1 MSASS
6 ILELNPELCV
16 RVPDGNPYRL
26 CRSWRPSPVAATRR
40 EPAPAESVA
49 WVPGSS
55 PARSTASWG
64 RAGRWVAWSSAILL
78 CGVVTMGM
86 VSLDRVQHQRVAYRM
101 SVHLRQAEQRNR
113 DLAMVNRA
121 MNGMLALQAGRG
133 PAGVMQ
139 ASAARGRARGPGRI

>member
-16 RVPDGNPYRL
+16 RVPNGNPYRL
-26 CRSWRPSPVAATRR
+26 CRSWRASPVAATRR
-40 EPAPAESVA
+40 EPPAVESAA
-49 WVPGSS
+49 WAPGSS
-55 PARSTASWG
+55 PVRSTASWG

-78 CGVVTMGM
+78 CGVVTGGL
-86 VSLDRVQHQRVAYRM
+86 VSLDRVQQQRAAYRM
-101 SVHLRQAEQRNR
+101 SVQLRQAEQRNR

-139 ASAARGRARGPGRI
+139 ASAVRARGRAPGRI